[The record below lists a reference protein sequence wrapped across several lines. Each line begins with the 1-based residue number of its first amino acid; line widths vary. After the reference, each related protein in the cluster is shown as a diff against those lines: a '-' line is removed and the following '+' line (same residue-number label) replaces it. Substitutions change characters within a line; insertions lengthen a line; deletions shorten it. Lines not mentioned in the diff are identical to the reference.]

1 MKRVCRLALIW
12 TCASQVTQAQ
22 TMDSRARSAAA
33 AAQAKTG
40 SSDALLQNYVT
51 PGMSGQ
57 PITSVDNSKSFTP
70 TISCQKT
77 VNLLEVLVQPS
88 ATGDIGT
95 VRISQDRDFDGSF
108 DISGTLPAPVSGI
121 CANGIIACQPGTW
134 NECHYFKWDVDTAKA
149 LKLSEVAMPELAGCY
164 CVNNSCGANLVWG
177 NLDAILKDLGGGMV
191 GALTTADPRVG
202 VAQAQ
207 VNGPLI
213 DYVGAQATS
222 CASSPGVGQTSYRGN
237 PAQIQSDAATL
248 AAGNSIFQLL
258 KSSPAGIGK
267 AQQVRDCTIER
278 EISLLPMT
286 FDDIV
291 TASGSL
297 LSVSMCGA
305 GCRIYR
311 IGGTG
316 NCNDPPATFT
326 LDFQALKP
334 ERIQSARIIDIYTAD
349 WLQARVNGTP
359 VAYAGKRPWL
369 TNALPSGECGVGD
382 TFSVHPNYDFTDV
395 LKQGSALVD
404 VRIRAHGAHKSGYVD
419 VEIQTDTSCSA
430 SERLVDLCA
439 GYATDSACHLTD
451 EDVDGVQTF
460 RNGVGTGLR
469 PLPQTRLFG
478 TGACALQLT
487 REFFLRSR
495 SYQCEIDTGSLPPP
509 DLSRGAY
516 IIDNSTATLL
526 ADQMT
531 ARDGSVT
538 QTTSPFSL
546 PAQAPVPACEAIC
559 KTRAPKVNT
568 AAAPAGVVAAQQNNP
583 AGWDTFYHVC
593 DASNICPAGPGEQI
607 VSACGCLDD
616 FPEAVVMMQ
625 SVRLAG
631 ADMVCTSAV
640 P

>member
-1 MKRVCRLALIW
+1 MSEVALA
-12 TCASQVTQAQ
+12 QM
-22 TMDSRARSAAA
+22 MDSRARSAAA

-95 VRISQDRDFDGSF
+95 VRISQDRDFDGNF
-108 DISGTLPAPVSGI
+108 DISSMLPAPVSGI

-134 NECHYFKWDVDTAKA
+134 NQCHYFKWDVDTAKA
-149 LKLSEVAMPELAGCY
+149 LKLTEVAMPELAGCY

-207 VNGPLI
+207 VNGPVI

-222 CASSPGVGQTSYRGN
+222 CASSPALGQTSYRGN

-248 AAGNSIFQLL
+248 AAGNSIFQIL

-267 AQQVRDCTIER
+267 AQQVRNCTIER
-278 EISLLPMT
+278 QVTVVEPVL
-286 FDDIV
+286 DDIISR
-291 TASGSL
+291 TSGGYGETRTGTNMVDYYMGSPADNSL
-297 LSVSMCGA
+297 A
-305 GCRIYR
+305 GGSCTLFDFRM
-311 IGGTG
+311 TLHVE
-316 NCNDPPATFT
+316 DP
-326 LDFQALKP
+326 
-334 ERIQSARIIDIYTAD
+334 ARIIDARLVQYFAD
-349 WLQARVNGTP
+349 DWAQVRIDGNLIASGPSPWTSLGLPPGKCERKKTF
-359 VAYAGKRPWL
+359 YASSNLDLKPWL
-369 TNALPSGECGVGD
+369 SRGDHELWLRAGVGGGGEA
-382 TFSVHPNYDFTDV
+382 FAQIHV
-395 LKQGSALVD
+395 LVD
-404 VRIRAHGAHKSGYVD
+404 D
-419 VEIQTDTSCSA
+419 SCS
-430 SERLVDLCA
+430 SQEQLVDLCA
-439 GYATDSACHLTD
+439 GYATDSACHLSD

-460 RNGVGTGLR
+460 HNGVGTGLK

-495 SYQCEIDTGSLPPP
+495 SYQCEIDTGSMPPP

-559 KTRAPKVNT
+559 KTRAPRVNT
-568 AAAPAGVVAAQQNNP
+568 AAAPAGVVATQQNNP

-593 DASNICPAGPGEQI
+593 DASNVCPAGPGEQI